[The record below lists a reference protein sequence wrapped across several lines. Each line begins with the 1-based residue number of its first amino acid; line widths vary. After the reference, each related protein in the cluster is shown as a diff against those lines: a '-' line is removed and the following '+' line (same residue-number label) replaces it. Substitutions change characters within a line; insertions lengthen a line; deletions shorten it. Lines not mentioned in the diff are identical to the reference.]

1 MAVRANAT
9 RVTITMTNAIL
20 ERVDEYAEELGIS
33 RASAISVLCSSM
45 LNSIDMTKSLKRI
58 EKEEVV
64 EGRRGS

>member
-9 RVTITMTNAIL
+9 RITITMTNAVL
-20 ERVDEYAEELGIS
+20 ERVDEYAEEVGVS

-58 EKEEVV
+58 DREETKE
-64 EGRRGS
+64 G